1 MAKFIVVCGGV
12 ISGTGKGVSI
22 ASLGLLLSMRGLRI
36 VPIKFDPYLNTNAG
50 ILAPREHGEVFLCD
64 DGSET
69 DLDLGTY
76 ERIIGCQVSSKNILT
91 SGTVYKEII
100 CEQEDGKYLGQTVQI
115 VPHVTDKII
124 SRLTELGK
132 DADIVLVEI
141 GGTVGDSESYPFLEA
156 IRQFKQKNWND
167 VIISLVAPVLWIPT
181 IKEFKTKPLQQA
193 VQGMQGSGLQPEL
206 LFCRT
211 DRPIPAAILDK
222 ISNITNVPRSAVFEA
237 PDVRTVYQVPL
248 EFYNRHVDDLIID
261 KFHLTRNGVRIHKY
275 RDLVEKYVGN
285 EDLKTIRIGILNK
298 YDNFDEAYLS
308 LKEAVFHAAVN
319 KNVKAELVWISAADV
334 EDCKDNKCLKEYFT
348 DIDGLIVPGGFDSR
362 GVEGKIRAIK
372 YVREKK
378 IPFLGICLGL
388 QCAVI
393 EFARHIGWEDAN
405 SEEFDKTTKWPVVHF
420 IPGQESIKKKS
431 GTMRL
436 GSYQCE
442 LQKDSLAYEYY
453 KKKIISER
461 HRHRYEVNNS
471 LVTKDEF
478 AAKGFNVSGRNPET
492 DLIEIMELS
501 KDIHPYFVATQSHP
515 EFKSRLT
522 SASPL
527 FVGLIENATKKK
539 LESINNTTNN

>member
-1 MAKFIVVCGGV
+1 MAKYIVVCGGV

-22 ASLGLLLSMRGLRI
+22 ASLGLLLAMRGLKI

-50 ILAPREHGEVFLCD
+50 VLAPREHGEVFLCD

-76 ERIIGCQVSSKNILT
+76 ERIINCQVSSKNILT

-100 CEQEDGKYLGQTVQI
+100 EEQDQGKYLGQTVQI

-124 SRLTELGK
+124 NRLLDLGK

-167 VIISLVAPVLWIPT
+167 VVISLVAPVLWIPT
-181 IKEFKTKPLQQA
+181 IKEFKTKPFQQA
-193 VQGMQGSGLQPEL
+193 VQGMQSSGLQPEI

-211 DRPIPAAILDK
+211 DRPIPANILEK
-222 ISNITNVPRSAVFEA
+222 ISNLTNVPKSAVFEA
-237 PDVRTVYQVPL
+237 PDVASVYQVPI

-275 RDLVEKYVGN
+275 RDLVEKYIGN
-285 EDLKTIRIGILNK
+285 KEIDTVRIAVLNK
-298 YDNFDEAYLS
+298 YDNCDEAYLS
-308 LKEAVFHAAVN
+308 LKEAIFHAAVA
-319 KNVKAELVWISAADV
+319 KNVKAEIVWINADEV
-334 EDCKDNKCLKEYFT
+334 ESCKDNKCLNKLFEN
-348 DIDGLIVPGGFDSR
+348 IDGMIVPGGFDVR
-362 GVEGKIRAIK
+362 GVEGKIKGIR

-393 EFARHIGWEDAN
+393 EFARSIGWEDAT
-405 SEEFDKTTKWPVVHF
+405 SEEFDSCTKHPVVHY
-420 IPGQESIKKKS
+420 IPGQEKITKKS

-436 GSYQCE
+436 GSYMCE
-442 LQKDSLAYEYY
+442 LNKDSISYEYY
-453 KKKIISER
+453 KKKTISER
-461 HRHRYEVNNS
+461 HRHRYEVNNELVS
-471 LVTKDEF
+471 LPEFENKGLKVT
-478 AAKGFNVSGRNPET
+478 GRNPDT
-492 DLIEIMELS
+492 NLIEIMELE
-501 KDIHPYFVATQSHP
+501 KDLHPFFVGTQAHP
-515 EFKSRLT
+515 EFKSRLQN
-522 SASPL
+522 ASPL
-527 FVGLIENATKKK
+527 FVGLIENAVKRKD
-539 LESINNTTNN
+539 ESINSVS